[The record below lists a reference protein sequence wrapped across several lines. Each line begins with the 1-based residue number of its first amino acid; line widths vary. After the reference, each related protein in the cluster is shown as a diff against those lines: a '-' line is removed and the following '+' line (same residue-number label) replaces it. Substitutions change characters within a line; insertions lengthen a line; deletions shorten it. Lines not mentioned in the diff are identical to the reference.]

1 MKTVGSQGEMK
12 SIELMKPML
21 DPETGEIEAENDMAK
36 AKFDVNVD
44 IGPSSGS
51 KRQSTVRA
59 LTGMM
64 AISDDTETKQV
75 LQAMAM
81 LNMEGEGIAEV
92 REFFRKKLVR
102 MGVTKPTEEEAAQL
116 AQQLGQQDP
125 QATYLEA
132 AAEQAQAA
140 AAKARADVVATIS
153 KAELTRAQTVETLS
167 KIDER
172 QQTQALEVID
182 RVLPARQ
189 QVPTIA
195 PPEPMQP
202 MPSEPPTQ

>member
-1 MKTVGSQGEMK
+1 
-12 SIELMKPML
+12 
-21 DPETGEIEAENDMAK
+21 
-36 AKFDVNVD
+36 
-44 IGPSSGS
+44 
-51 KRQSTVRA
+51 
-59 LTGMM
+59 
-64 AISDDTETKQV
+64 
-75 LQAMAM
+75 
-81 LNMEGEGIAEV
+81 
-92 REFFRKKLVR
+92 
-102 MGVTKPTEEEAAQL
+102 
-116 AQQLGQQDP
+116 
-125 QATYLEA
+125 LEA

-195 PPEPMQP
+195 PPEPMPP
-202 MPSEPPTQ
+202 MPSELPTQ